1 MLTVRGVDDAW
12 VGAGVRSD
20 GAVEPG
26 EAAFAADEV
35 AVWPGALCEVE
46 GDEPVFPLRWRKIE
60 TPTNAPTATTT
71 ITRTMLSTL
80 IRVLRADFCAG
91 AALTGRA

>member
-35 AVWPGALCEVE
+35 AVWPGAPCEVK
-46 GDEPVFPLRWRKIE
+46 GDKPVFPLR
-60 TPTNAPTATTT
+60 
-71 ITRTMLSTL
+71 
-80 IRVLRADFCAG
+80 
-91 AALTGRA
+91 